1 MDWMIVEGREY
12 SFTTFQAR
20 ESSLV
25 AERATFPAKALQDGV
40 SEHSSQFAC
49 TQGSSK

>member
-1 MDWMIVEGREY
+1 MDWMIVEGRDY
-12 SFTTFQAR
+12 PFTTFQAR

-25 AERATFPAKALQDGV
+25 VERATFPAKELQDGV